1 METDSVRRECKSV
14 AHVRCNESISGD
26 DITADGYEAI
36 QDKIVL
42 HKREGERGGRG
53 VPKWGD
59 VECVARLELKQKKKQ
74 LTKKNS
80 ESFCERGDGFQQGIY
95 KRGNDG

>member
-59 VECVARLELKQKKKQ
+59 VECVARLELKQKKTIDEKEEQ
-74 LTKKNS
+74 REFL
-80 ESFCERGDGFQQGIY
+80 
-95 KRGNDG
+95 